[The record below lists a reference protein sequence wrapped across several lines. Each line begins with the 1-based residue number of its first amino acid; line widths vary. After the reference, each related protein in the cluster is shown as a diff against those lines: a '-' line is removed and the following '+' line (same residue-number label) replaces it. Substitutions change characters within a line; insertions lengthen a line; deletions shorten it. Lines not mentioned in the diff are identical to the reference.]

1 MSRSYPTDLLLTVAA
16 AERSLAEEPD
26 GALARVLARSDRSG
40 LCAWFRAGA
49 LTEALDELFGGLHQF
64 PWIPR
69 TEADEVVE
77 LTPLGVVRVQEG
89 DDPVATLRGLFFAW
103 SAGNAVGL
111 TDPFWV
117 ALADALRD
125 FGHPLP
131 PAPTEEPVHE
141 LVPPPAESDDPDVA
155 LRADGRA
162 AWAKALFRQRLLPGT
177 SLAAARAASGADETA
192 GRLDARLRY
201 LAARAAEA
209 PYYRAVLPPVTG
221 RADLSGVPVLEKQHL
236 EANTLPRGRG
246 LLSGRRPSGEVMRSG
261 GSSGSPRYVVYSRED
276 WTNMV
281 REAIPQLFALGLAPG
296 DRLVNTLFGGGL
308 YGGLTTSVCELSRM
322 PVECYTTGQLATVD
336 DLLLLTGE
344 GFEANAVL
352 GQPALILPLLR
363 GAKARRPGLRVE
375 KVIYGGTPMSEAD
388 KRWLREELGTTVV
401 SSILAAND
409 GAQLGYQCA
418 EMSGS
423 LHHLCEDYNLI
434 EVIGDDGEPVA
445 PGEYGHLLVTCLQKF
460 EGPLVRYRI
469 GDYGRIRTRS
479 CACGL
484 SGPVLEYAGRSDGL
498 VKLMGRRVLH
508 SELLDALGGFG
519 ASQLQVEIVP
529 DGVRETVTLRLESPR
544 QPSVEEVRAHLL
556 AHFSLLDSGADN
568 AFDPGLGVFALEV
581 EVHPEGGLPRDP
593 VSGKIRPVLDRRLE
607 TAV

>member
-1 MSRSYPTDLLLTVAA
+1 MTTWYPTDLLLAVAA
-16 AERSLAEEPD
+16 AERSLAEEP
-26 GALARVLARSDRSG
+26 GSPLGRLLAAAG
-40 LCAWFRAGA
+40 LTELGAWFRAEA
-49 LTEALDELFGGLHQF
+49 LTDALDELFGGLHQF

-69 TEADEVVE
+69 TEADEVIA
-77 LTPLGVVRVQEG
+77 LTPVGTVRVDGG
-89 DDPVATLRGLFFAW
+89 DPSSTLRGLLFAW
-103 SAGNAVGL
+103 AAGNAVSLPG
-111 TDPFWV
+111 PFWTS
-117 ALADALRD
+117 LAATLRD
-125 FGHPLP
+125 FGYPLP
-131 PAPTEEPVHE
+131 PAGDDGAAVESAT
-141 LVPPPAESDDPDVA
+141 PPAEPGDPAAV
-155 LRADGRA
+155 LRSDGRA
-162 AWAKALFRQRLLPGT
+162 AWTRGLFRQRLLPGT
-177 SLAAARAASGADETA
+177 SLAAARAAHTPAETA
-192 GRLDARLRY
+192 ARVDARLRY
-201 LAARAAEA
+201 LAARAAET
-209 PYYRAVLPPVTG
+209 PYYRALLPAVGG
-221 RADLSGVPVLEKQHL
+221 RADLGRVPVLEKADL
-236 EANTLPRGRG
+236 EANTLPRGHG

-296 DRLVNTLFGGGL
+296 DRLINTLFGGGL

-322 PVECYTTGQLATVD
+322 PVECCTTGQLATVD

-375 KVIYGGTPMSEAD
+375 KVLYGGTPMSEAD

-409 GAQLGYQCA
+409 GAQLGYQCSQ
-418 EMSGS
+418 MSGS

-434 EVIGDDGEPVA
+434 EVVDDTGGPVA

-460 EGPLVRYRI
+460 EGPLLRYRI
-469 GDYGRIRTRS
+469 GDYGRIFGHD

-508 SELLDALGGFG
+508 SELLDELGAFG
-519 ASQLQVEIVP
+519 ASQLQVEIVS
-529 DGVRETVTLRLESPR
+529 DGLRETVTLRLESPR
-544 QPSVEEVRAHLL
+544 SPSVEEVHAHLL
-556 AHFSLLDSGADN
+556 AHFSLLDSGAGN
-568 AFDPGLGVFALEV
+568 AFDPGLGVFALDV
-581 EVHPEGGLPRDP
+581 EVHPEGALPRDP

-607 TAV
+607 TVA